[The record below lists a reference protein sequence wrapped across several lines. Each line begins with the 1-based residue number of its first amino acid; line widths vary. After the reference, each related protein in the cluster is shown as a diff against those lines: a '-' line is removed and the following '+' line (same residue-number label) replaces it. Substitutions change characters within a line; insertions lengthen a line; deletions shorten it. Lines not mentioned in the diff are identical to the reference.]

1 MSHQNVLV
9 VLPDHQHHP
18 LGLGQLGVVH
28 HVETLGRV
36 LLVRLVV
43 DEAGEVRL
51 LAQELHHEELV
62 ALVPREREQEGV
74 ELLKP
79 LLRRANKKISI
90 GCCHFQLKLTCITW
104 KVAVGMTAATA
115 S

>member
-9 VLPDHQHHP
+9 VLPDHQHDP
-18 LGLGQLGVVH
+18 LGLGHLGVVH
-28 HVETLGRV
+28 HVEALGRV

-51 LAQELHHEELV
+51 LAQELHHEELI

-79 LLRRANKKISI
+79 LLRRANKKIA
-90 GCCHFQLKLTCITW
+90 ITI
-104 KVAVGMTAATA
+104 
-115 S
+115 

>member
-1 MSHQNVLV
+1 M
-9 VLPDHQHHP
+9 
-18 LGLGQLGVVH
+18 H

-74 ELLKP
+74 KLLKP
-79 LLRRANKKISI
+79 LLRRRLALDVATLNLNSPAS
-90 GCCHFQLKLTCITW
+90 LEKLR
-104 KVAVGMTAATA
+104 
-115 S
+115 